1 MNKECEIVQDLLFGY
16 KDKILHNASKDLV
29 EKHIEKCSDCKKIL
43 NDLEEEE
50 MIKKNKKK

>member
-43 NDLEEEE
+43 ND
-50 MIKKNKKK
+50 